1 VKRVFSSPGL
11 WSAMICCVFVAVVY
25 FTHDCD
31 PLAFV
36 IMGSRFTEGD
46 PSGILGYDG
55 QFAYYIARD
64 PVGARPYLGAN
75 PSYRYQRIIYPMLA
89 RLLALGQPGLIPWTL
104 VLINIVSI
112 SWGTELL
119 GRMLE
124 SHGLS
129 AWLALLLTFWLGQVF
144 ALRADLN
151 EPLSYFFAI
160 VALQWYDRRWN
171 LPSALAIAASL
182 LTKETG
188 ALFLPAIVIV
198 ELLQKRWKVALGYGL
213 TAFVAYAGLQAFLQS
228 WLGLSGLD
236 QLGNR
241 FEWIPFYG
249 YAFTEPLA
257 ARVFLVLIIALPAAV
272 LLVVAALRIAK
283 RPLSLYAWGLVF
295 NCLMIVF
302 IPRRTAFDVL
312 ATFRVG
318 TGLVIATLLYSA
330 VHRSRRLALLLSA
343 IWLPPSILAVLI
355 PGFLL

>member
-1 VKRVFSSPGL
+1 MKRFLSPGVL
-11 WSAMICCVFVAVVY
+11 AALACCAFVAVVY
-25 FTHDCD
+25 ATHDYD

-64 PVGARPYLGAN
+64 PVGARPYLGSN

-89 RLLALGQPGLIPWTL
+89 RALALGQPALIPWTL
-104 VLINIVSI
+104 LLINIGAI
-112 SWGTELL
+112 SLGTELL
-119 GRMLE
+119 GRMLKA
-124 SHGLS
+124 HGLS

-160 VALQWYDRRWN
+160 IALWWYERRQY

-188 ALFLPAIVIV
+188 VLFLPAILIV
-198 ELLQKRWKVALGYGL
+198 ELVQGRWKVALVYGL
-213 TAFVAYAGLQAFLQS
+213 IASMAYAGLQIFLRS
-228 WLGLSGLD
+228 WLGLSGLN
-236 QLGNR
+236 QLGDR
-241 FEWIPFYG
+241 FELIPFYG
-249 YAFTEPLA
+249 YAFTEPAA
-257 ARVFLVLIIALPAAV
+257 ARIFLVLIIVVPATV
-272 LLVVAALRIAK
+272 LLVIAVLRLIK
-283 RPLSLYAWGLVF
+283 RPLSVYDWGLVF

-302 IPRRTAFDVL
+302 LPRGTAFDVL
-312 ATFRVG
+312 AVFRVA
-318 TGLVIATLLYSA
+318 TGLVIATLMHCA
-330 VHRSRRLALLLSA
+330 VHRSRRLALTLSA
-343 IWLPPSILAVLI
+343 IWWPPTILAAMI